1 MAFSRPPYIKSH
13 GVKSHPGNVLALAVA
28 EDSKI
33 LASGGYEGTR
43 LWSTNTMAQL
53 KRPSAAGSRG
63 ATVSLLWV
71 RQTDEPRDVL
81 YSGTQNGYFFAWR
94 QVDEIFQE
102 TFAIQMTHAGE
113 ITGLGFDTTNNR
125 LCVCSRNDVVQSWSI
140 LKDPLTGKWTAQNI
154 FTQKYSNLS
163 PSAIMFDAFDN
174 TKDRNIIV
182 FGLHNNGPV
191 YTLDG
196 KTGELASEWSTGAR
210 IGDAIVNWREGMLCL
225 DDPGAGPTLFH
236 VTNQAKSRVFEIPRE
251 MRYEVRPR
259 RVRFAESGLA
269 VVSGSDHGVVYVF
282 ETHTGDVLQKLDIG
296 VSQWVQAVAT
306 TEMDGVP
313 VIFAAL
319 TCGDGRWE
327 EIFMWKR
334 GHDNSIGWSKV
345 GTFVKVLVVLG
356 CLAFIYQNLGGYI
369 EAWISP
375 PVAVNVTA
383 GPELERVIQ
392 KVGQDVGKDT
402 RLSQHYV
409 RRFTPDV
416 GQLGTWKGLKNA
428 RYARRFTPDV
438 GQLGT
443 WKGQSGTW
451 EKFEY
456 FCDGRIPKCQSLSA
470 PSYARRM
477 FKYCK
482 CKYVSA
488 AHELTPNH
496 AIWVRAQKQQGR
508 EVGEQPERRPLNM
521 NDIVGQTMH
530 LSLADDMDPALS
542 EPSGDNILS
551 AVMDAFEAVLTQ
563 SHATKPTP
571 KQPTREEQSDE
582 LLRVILRDIEKTTR
596 SLDPARIAL
605 HLDPRKAVDTAAEE
619 LAMYAKALQAFAD
632 GAEEKIFVVNQ
643 LRVLE
648 NLVDRLR
655 EDLPPDTSPYY
666 YNCGRSLR
674 SQYSALAD
682 FFRLRV
688 PESHGQHRC
697 CCAAYGASRPGLQLG
712 YAYV

>member
-1 MAFSRPPYIKSH
+1 MAFNRPPYIKSH
-13 GVKSHPGNVLALAVA
+13 GVKSHPGNVLALAVT

-43 LWSTNTMAQL
+43 LWSTKTMAQL

-71 RQTDEPRDVL
+71 CQTDEPRDVL

-174 TKDRNIIV
+174 TKDRNIVV

-210 IGDAIVNWREGMLCL
+210 IGDAIVNWREGMLCP

-251 MRYEVRPR
+251 MQYEVRPR
-259 RVRFAESGLA
+259 RVRFAENGLA

-282 ETHTGDVLQKLDIG
+282 ETRTGDVLQKLDIG
-296 VSQWVQAVAT
+296 VSQWM

-319 TCGDGRWE
+319 TRGDGRWE

-334 GHDNSIGWSKV
+334 AHDNSIGWSKV

-356 CLAFIYQNLGGYI
+356 CLAFLYQNLGGYV

-383 GPELERVIQ
+383 GPELGRVIQ

-409 RRFTPDV
+409 RRFTPDPDV
-416 GQLGTWKGLKNA
+416 GQLWTWKGLKNA
-428 RYARRFTPDV
+428 TLRPAIYTRRRAV
-438 GQLGT
+438 GDL
-443 WKGQSGTW
+443 
-451 EKFEY
+451 E
-456 FCDGRIPKCQSLSA
+456 
-470 PSYARRM
+470 RM

-496 AIWVRAQKQQGR
+496 AIWVRAQVIIWLEDTLFHSKYFLQKQQGR
-508 EVGEQPERRPLNM
+508 EVGEQPEQRPLNM
-521 NDIVGQTMH
+521 NDIVSQTMH

-542 EPSGDNILS
+542 QPSSDNILS

-563 SHATKPTP
+563 SRASKPTP

-582 LLRVILRDIEKTTR
+582 LLRVILWDIEKTTR

-605 HLDPRKAVDTAAEE
+605 HLDPRKAVGTAAEE

-674 SQYSALAD
+674 LQYSALAD

-697 CCAAYGASRPGLQLG
+697 CRAAYGASRPGLQLG